1 MRHLKNVTHDKSA
14 LYKTPEGDEV
24 GLCCV
29 FSDSVI
35 NCKLGQRGGG
45 HCEILHHKRSE
56 MIIFV
61 LRKFTLCLFA
71 SEVACFLF
79 SFHN

>member
-35 NCKLGQRGGG
+35 NYKLG
-45 HCEILHHKRSE
+45 HCEIIHHKRSE
-56 MIIFV
+56 MTIFV
-61 LRKFTLCLFA
+61 SRKFTLCLFA
-71 SEVACFLF
+71 SELACFLF
-79 SFHN
+79 CFHN